1 MYLNIKDIITN
12 AMDGLDRARER
23 LVELGEF
30 KKDALTDDEVLM
42 EDMTNAE
49 LDLDE
54 LGWRIEFALI
64 LAVYAGYENAKR
76 DYEFDCDNAEW
87 RNKFIEIASQVDI
100 YLDDD
105 RIDSE
110 WAYNTASEIVKNMF
124 EKGE

>member
-1 MYLNIKDIITN
+1 MNLNIKDIITN
-12 AMDGLDRARER
+12 AMDGFDRALER
-23 LVELGEF
+23 LAELGEF
-30 KKDALTDDEVLM
+30 KKDALTDDEVLI

-76 DYEFDCDNAEW
+76 GYEFDCDNAEW

>member
-1 MYLNIKDIITN
+1 MKREII
-12 AMDGLDRARER
+12 
-23 LVELGEF
+23 
-30 KKDALTDDEVLM
+30 
-42 EDMTNAE
+42 MT
-49 LDLDE
+49 L
-54 LGWRIEFALI
+54 FI
-64 LAVYAGYENAKR
+64 LFFNS
-76 DYEFDCDNAEW
+76 NL